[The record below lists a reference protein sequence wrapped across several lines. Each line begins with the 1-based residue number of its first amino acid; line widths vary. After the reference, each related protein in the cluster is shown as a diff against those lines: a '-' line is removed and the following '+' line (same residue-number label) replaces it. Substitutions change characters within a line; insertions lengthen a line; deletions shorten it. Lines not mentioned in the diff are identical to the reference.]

1 MAGDVGRDSGK
12 AQVWR
17 AQMYLPWTFIIA
29 QYSKLSQINLQNNII
44 YVKSNTKIDFG

>member
-17 AQMYLPWTFIIA
+17 EQMYLPWINIA

-44 YVKSNTKIDFG
+44 YVNSNIKIDFG